1 MHRVAHT
8 KRTKALAR
16 GAEMEAQ
23 KRRDDATVNLCGAQ
37 RHDGEFCAQRAGWG
51 TEHPGTGR
59 CRWHGGQLRSGL
71 AAAAREE
78 MRGMATPS
86 NVSPGQALGGVLR
99 LAAGQLVYAS
109 AQVARLREDDLFERA
124 YSPAEGVFKLVP
136 HHWLKLQRDVMND
149 VARYAKLAADA
160 GVAEREQQLAE
171 SQTEVVADLLEK
183 VVGSL
188 DLTSEQRE
196 ELGPSIRRHL
206 SLVRDDTLD
215 V

>member
-1 MHRVAHT
+1 MVHISAAH
-8 KRTKALAR
+8 A
-16 GAEMEAQ
+16 
-23 KRRDDATVNLCGAQ
+23 
-37 RHDGEFCAQRAGWG
+37 
-51 TEHPGTGR
+51 P
-59 CRWHGGQLRSGL
+59 
-71 AAAAREE
+71 
-78 MRGMATPS
+78 
-86 NVSPGQALGGVLR
+86 
-99 LAAGQLVYAS
+99 
-109 AQVARLREDDLFERA
+109 A
-124 YSPAEGVFKLVP
+124 YCPTEGVFKLIP

-171 SQTEVVADLLEK
+171 SQTEIVADLLEK

-206 SLVRDDTLD
+206 SLVEDDAQD

>member
-1 MHRVAHT
+1 MHRVART

-37 RHDGEFCAQRAGWG
+37 RHDGKFCAQRAGWG
-51 TEHPGTGR
+51 TEHVGRGR
-59 CRWHGGQLRSGL
+59 CRHHGGQLRSGL
-71 AAAAREE
+71 TAAAGEE
-78 MRGMATPS
+78 MRGMAKPS
-86 NVSPGQALGGVLR
+86 NVLPGQALGGVLR

-109 AQVARLREDDLFERA
+109 AQVARLRSDDLFERA

-171 SQTEVVADLLEK
+171 SQTEIVADLLEK

-196 ELGPSIRRHL
+196 ELGPSIRHL
-206 SLVRDDTLD
+206 SLVEDDTQD